1 MAEDPNDI
9 LRRNG
14 PEALRK
20 RLDETPA
27 SKVRQLRLTIGSD
40 SEVAMCV
47 ARDLR
52 ASIGQTIHCDGDFY
66 AWGGTHWIK
75 IPVERLHIF
84 IQAYDGCDFQ
94 TASGKP
100 SRYLLNKTRHNSVL
114 HLLRLDLMEPDF
126 FRNAPCGVACRSGFI
141 ALSDCGETV
150 LKQHA
155 AEQRQRHLIEADW
168 SGDLTEVPAPG
179 SLLEKLMSGCFH
191 RDADAESK
199 AQLLAEMMGVA
210 AFGIATQLT
219 EPKSV
224 ILLGETAGNGKSQV
238 LNMMRGLLPASGVA
252 SVAPAEMAKEQ
263 RRAQLAGARLNAAD
277 ELGVEA
283 IRSDTFKAIISGD
296 RISAKTVYM
305 PPFEFFPEAFHAFAT
320 NVLPPFVNGMD
331 RGVRRRLVILPF
343 ERTIPVEERVPDLG
357 TRIARAET
365 DALLAMAVTGAQ
377 RVLQRGGFTEVP
389 SGKARMAEWIVMSDV
404 VAAFFEDET
413 AVVLTGRRENR
424 VTSKQAYKAFSQW
437 TKGEGIPEV
446 RRPTHG
452 QFTARVK
459 ELGRPE
465 LHVTRT
471 GKSGTCFY
479 GMKLVLGGSS
489 VSG

>member
-9 LRRNG
+9 LRRSG
-14 PEALRK
+14 PDGLRK

-40 SEVAMCV
+40 SEVATCV

-75 IPVERLHIF
+75 IPVERLHKF
-84 IQAYDGCDFQ
+84 IQAYDGCEFQ
-94 TASGKP
+94 TAAGKP
-100 SRYLLNKTRHNSVL
+100 SRYLLNKARHNSVL
-114 HLLRLDLMEPDF
+114 HLLRLDLTEPDF
-126 FRNAPCGVACRSGFI
+126 FRNSPCGVACRSGFI
-141 ALSDCGETV
+141 ALSDCGEAV

-155 AEQRQRHLIEADW
+155 PEQRQRHLIEADW
-168 SGDLTEVPAPG
+168 SGDLTEVPAIG
-179 SLLEKLMSGCFH
+179 SLLEKLISGSFH
-191 RDADAESK
+191 RDADAASK
-199 AQLLAEMMGVA
+199 PQLLAEMMGVA
-210 AFGIATQLT
+210 VFGIATRLT

-263 RRAQLAGARLNAAD
+263 RRAQLAGVRLNAAD

-283 IRSDTFKAIISGD
+283 IRSDTFKAIITGD
-296 RISAKTVYM
+296 RISAKTVYK
-305 PPFEFFPEAFHAFAT
+305 PPFEFFPEAFHVFAT
-320 NVLPPFVNGMD
+320 NVLPPFADGMD
-331 RGVRRRLVILPF
+331 RGVRRRLAILPF
-343 ERTIPVEERVPDLG
+343 GRTIPVEERIPDLG
-357 TRIARAET
+357 RRIATEEA
-365 DALLAMAVTGAQ
+365 DALLAMATAGAQ
-377 RVLQRGGFTEVP
+377 RVLQQGGFTQIA
-389 SGKARMAEWIVMSDV
+389 SGRERMAEWIVLSDV

-413 AVVLTGRRENR
+413 AVFITGRREDR
-424 VTSKQAYKAFSQW
+424 VTSKDAYRAFCKW
-437 TKGEGIPEV
+437 TKEEGLPDA

-452 QFTARVK
+452 QFTGRVK
-459 ELGRPE
+459 ELGRPG
-465 LHVTRT
+465 LRITRT

-479 GMKLVLGGSS
+479 GIRLGSGGSS
-489 VSG
+489 VSV